1 MGINGEI
8 NFLLVSDRVIHQ
20 YNKRYLQHDYATDV
34 LAFEGGGEISG
45 KLPFGDIMISTDTAA
60 RQAKEEGHSFER
72 ELKILAI
79 HGILHLLGYRDKHK
93 KDYVKMWKKT
103 YQLLEGE

>member
-34 LAFEGGGEISG
+34 LAFAGGGET
-45 KLPFGDIMISTDTAA
+45 FGDIMISTDTAT

-103 YQLLEGE
+103 YQLLEGK